1 MFFSSQ
7 FTLVYSSTRVSF
19 VCNGVRV
26 QGEGTCAVFRSTPR
40 GKFGTAYS
48 FVDDCPLKVKKQEN
62 KRKEKIYK
70 IIIEYLKNIE
80 ISTPIPHRH
89 TDRVYIG

>member
-1 MFFSSQ
+1 M
-7 FTLVYSSTRVSF
+7 SF

-48 FVDDCPLKVKKQEN
+48 FIDDCPLKVDSNRTSIEKARKQT
-62 KRKEKIYK
+62 KEKD
-70 IIIEYLKNIE
+70 L
-80 ISTPIPHRH
+80 
-89 TDRVYIG
+89 